1 MIIYNGLDLL
11 SREQFRP
18 LMRKT
23 RIDRPSEL
31 MVLNA
36 RYDGACKTD
45 ALAITLEMRVNVR
58 DQEQTFTAPVGWFL
72 APSSTFRF
80 LSVRENKSIQ
90 LLKRRNQRG

>member
-31 MVLNA
+31 MVLQGTIWINA

-80 LSVRENKSIQ
+80 LSVKG
-90 LLKRRNQRG
+90 K